1 MWIYAVDEAGNYAV
15 ARSEVFKFDNTLP
28 TAPTI
33 SANIKNGETAESDV
47 LLQIDSSTALSGI
60 KKYQYSLNNGV
71 SFIDY
76 DSSKKITFTEEG
88 EYNVIARAV
97 SNVDINGANSKSFSF
112 KIKHSPMALTM
123 KKSTSLPTNKDVVVT
138 ITSSTKLLPLTG
150 FNLSSDGYSLS
161 KSYSENTTGDKVVVT
176 DIYGNSETQTIVISN
191 IDKEKPKLS
200 VTYDKSEDSVEAVI
214 KANEELDAKSGFV
227 LSVDKKELSK
237 VYFENGTFQESFC
250 DVAGNCTDISLNI
263 DGIKKNDLNISLSYE
278 LQNDGTE
285 KIIISSPNELS
296 SLEGFQLSSD
306 KHSLSKIIYSDI
318 DKEYTVKDVLGN
330 SRVVKIKYYFVNEPL
345 NIKVNYSITK
355 LSNENVVVTLTAN
368 HELKEIEG
376 FSLSDDKY
384 SLTKV
389 YMTNTKETILV
400 ESVDGLQ
407 KDITI
412 NISNIDKEKPTIKG
426 VMNNGVYGSIK
437 LEFNKNVK
445 TIKVVK
451 MVLYKNIKGEML

>member
-1 MWIYAVDEAGNYAV
+1 M
-15 ARSEVFKFDNTLP
+15 
-28 TAPTI
+28 
-33 SANIKNGETAESDV
+33 
-47 LLQIDSSTALSGI
+47 
-60 KKYQYSLNNGV
+60 
-71 SFIDY
+71 
-76 DSSKKITFTEEG
+76 
-88 EYNVIARAV
+88 
-97 SNVDINGANSKSFSF
+97 
-112 KIKHSPMALTM
+112 
-123 KKSTSLPTNKDVVVT
+123 
-138 ITSSTKLLPLTG
+138 
-150 FNLSSDGYSLS
+150 
-161 KSYSENTTGDKVVVT
+161 
-176 DIYGNSETQTIVISN
+176 
-191 IDKEKPKLS
+191 
-200 VTYDKSEDSVEAVI
+200 
-214 KANEELDAKSGFV
+214 
-227 LSVDKKELSK
+227 
-237 VYFENGTFQESFC
+237 
-250 DVAGNCTDISLNI
+250 
-263 DGIKKNDLNISLSYE
+263 
-278 LQNDGTE
+278 QNDGAE

-306 KHSLSKIIYSDI
+306 KHSLSKMIYSDI

-389 YMTNTKETILV
+389 YMTNTKKTILV

-412 NISNIDKEKPTIKG
+412 NISNIDKEKPTING
-426 VMNNGVYGSIK
+426 VMNNGVYDSIK

-451 MVLYKNIKGEML
+451 NGALQEYKMGDVINSPGDYVITIIDEVGNSSTYKISLTKMLRN